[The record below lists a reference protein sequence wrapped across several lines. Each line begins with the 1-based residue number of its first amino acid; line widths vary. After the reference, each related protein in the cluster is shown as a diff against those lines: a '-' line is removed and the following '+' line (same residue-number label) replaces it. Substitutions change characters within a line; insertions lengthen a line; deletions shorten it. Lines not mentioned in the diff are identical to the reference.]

1 MKFLRF
7 LVIAL
12 PFGQAAKFVA
22 HPVNVDAFDDGV
34 NHNIDVDETY
44 FEEEDEVEASELKL
58 AENKDALDDDSQSN
72 VEGRASHD
80 LSSNATISEESQG
93 SVDDEVQSDVEDH
106 GAQDLNSD
114 ATISE
119 EDVDGRP
126 SEEADVPMT
135 EPALLQESAS
145 DRIIPPERQYV
156 GSLTDPKAHPYVYTS
171 REAATTACQQLGYR
185 GLCSKGQVEGWS
197 KCAWGWMSDY
207 KGFWYKETKQYC
219 GHGKG
224 WRDGKDI
231 KKMGAYCCNLAMNS
245 LYIGSLSNPEKHPY
259 VYSSRIEAEEACHK
273 AGYRGLCSK
282 SQIEGYARCA
292 AGWLSDSKGYWF
304 DRTKHGCG
312 HGRGF
317 RGWGAGKVGAYCCA
331 PTVNNIQYIGSIH
344 DTAAHPYVYDTRSDA
359 EKACKAA
366 GYHGLCRK
374 GQAGGYSR
382 CAAGWYSDYKGYWF
396 HKKLAGCVNQPGWAG
411 WGAGKVGAYCCNLA
425 SNVQYIGSL
434 SNPKAHPYVYETKTD
449 AEKACSTAGYQR
461 LCRKF
466 EIEGFAKCAA
476 GWLADYKGYWFDRT
490 KSGCGHGVGYRGWGN
505 GKVGAYCC
513 SPKDNIKF
521 VGKLS
526 DPSAMPYV
534 YTTRDDAENACK
546 KSGYRRL
553 CYRSE
558 IEFHSECKAG
568 WMKDFKGYWFDRT
581 HQHCGT
587 GIGYRSWGAADAAGA
602 YCCEKLE
609 LPLCHE
615 DRLSA
620 SKGVWRCDEYSGTT
634 GEENACVEKYQQI
647 ETDGKTRYFKCV
659 ASNAGGGR
667 FNCLAGESCQPIY
680 PRGLPENPYTW

>member
-119 EDVDGRP
+119 EETVAAPAAAPAVAMEAPEAPEEDVDGRP
-126 SEEADVPMT
+126 S

-317 RGWGAGKVGAYCCA
+317 R
-331 PTVNNIQYIGSIH
+331 
-344 DTAAHPYVYDTRSDA
+344 
-359 EKACKAA
+359 
-366 GYHGLCRK
+366 
-374 GQAGGYSR
+374 
-382 CAAGWYSDYKGYWF
+382 
-396 HKKLAGCVNQPGWAG
+396 
-411 WGAGKVGAYCCNLA
+411 
-425 SNVQYIGSL
+425 
-434 SNPKAHPYVYETKTD
+434 
-449 AEKACSTAGYQR
+449 
-461 LCRKF
+461 
-466 EIEGFAKCAA
+466 
-476 GWLADYKGYWFDRT
+476 
-490 KSGCGHGVGYRGWGN
+490 
-505 GKVGAYCC
+505 
-513 SPKDNIKF
+513 
-521 VGKLS
+521 
-526 DPSAMPYV
+526 
-534 YTTRDDAENACK
+534 
-546 KSGYRRL
+546 
-553 CYRSE
+553 
-558 IEFHSECKAG
+558 
-568 WMKDFKGYWFDRT
+568 
-581 HQHCGT
+581 
-587 GIGYRSWGAADAAGA
+587 
-602 YCCEKLE
+602 
-609 LPLCHE
+609 
-615 DRLSA
+615 
-620 SKGVWRCDEYSGTT
+620 
-634 GEENACVEKYQQI
+634 
-647 ETDGKTRYFKCV
+647 
-659 ASNAGGGR
+659 
-667 FNCLAGESCQPIY
+667 
-680 PRGLPENPYTW
+680 

>member
-1 MKFLRF
+1 
-7 LVIAL
+7 
-12 PFGQAAKFVA
+12 
-22 HPVNVDAFDDGV
+22 
-34 NHNIDVDETY
+34 
-44 FEEEDEVEASELKL
+44 
-58 AENKDALDDDSQSN
+58 
-72 VEGRASHD
+72 
-80 LSSNATISEESQG
+80 
-93 SVDDEVQSDVEDH
+93 
-106 GAQDLNSD
+106 
-114 ATISE
+114 
-119 EDVDGRP
+119 
-126 SEEADVPMT
+126 
-135 EPALLQESAS
+135 
-145 DRIIPPERQYV
+145 
-156 GSLTDPKAHPYVYTS
+156 
-171 REAATTACQQLGYR
+171 
-185 GLCSKGQVEGWS
+185 
-197 KCAWGWMSDY
+197 
-207 KGFWYKETKQYC
+207 
-219 GHGKG
+219 
-224 WRDGKDI
+224 
-231 KKMGAYCCNLAMNS
+231 MNS

-292 AGWLSDSKGYWF
+292 AG
-304 DRTKHGCG
+304 
-312 HGRGF
+312 
-317 RGWGAGKVGAYCCA
+317 GWGAGKVGAYCCA

-374 GQAGGYSR
+374 GQAGGYS
-382 CAAGWYSDYKGYWF
+382 
-396 HKKLAGCVNQPGWAG
+396 
-411 WGAGKVGAYCCNLA
+411 
-425 SNVQYIGSL
+425 

-667 FNCLAGESCQPIY
+667 SFDNPQPLALATLLELQVLALPPRQYCWGEELTPELCCSNTGNIEKCMFDHHYFTQFECCQSNWAILDPYPLTVAPTVSFPDPDDWSQNHPAYSQEQQEWEELIRYAARTKEVQLSSGSLQLYVFKGDMPDIHLYQLESESPNAFARIVDIGANYGGVAVALAQHQPFARLMVLEPNPLLCRFLLWNIRSHNLTHRVWPLCAALGNTELFIEPCKEPWVGGPVNTCMNLAMRTFTGKASDGSAVKVPALNLKDILSHVGWESFDLLKLDCEGCEWPLSRLAPLPRRAVGELHFDCFQRQCWPPKQRSGNCSHVAQFSSLQDRTPTPDSYVCG
-680 PRGLPENPYTW
+680 